1 MSDSTQRD
9 ALDEPVKSNV
19 RFMFSS
25 IPVTTGIRVPTPP
38 VLTGGK
44 GTMDYFDE
52 FGSRKKTT
60 PTEED
65 LKNCYF
71 YLNLDLIDDE
81 RGHETIEL
89 PDGFYCHEFLELNPA
104 DIQEFLTFQ
113 RKYGRVT
120 GARERKPYGTEM
132 KKRLRPE
139 PDRNVF
145 SGSNANYYRH
155 QLEGIEAS
163 AALYDSIPDQEYVDE
178 LELIKLGAVSFQ
190 EAIFAVLDAQEA
202 IRNTTRVLRD
212 DLPAMTKREAGLAK
226 ISSEYVAH
234 FLPNLFPSIELV
246 IIDDAGNNSH
256 SNVCD
261 LITAVFAQ
269 LARGLLNNEAYR
281 ACANPEC
288 GRLFTPR
295 EMGRRLDTKYCCSE
309 CQERAKRLRYIAK
322 HS

>member
-1 MSDSTQRD
+1 M
-9 ALDEPVKSNV
+9 
-19 RFMFSS
+19 
-25 IPVTTGIRVPTPP
+25 
-38 VLTGGK
+38 
-44 GTMDYFDE
+44 
-52 FGSRKKTT
+52 
-60 PTEED
+60 
-65 LKNCYF
+65 
-71 YLNLDLIDDE
+71 
-81 RGHETIEL
+81 
-89 PDGFYCHEFLELNPA
+89 
-104 DIQEFLTFQ
+104 
-113 RKYGRVT
+113 
-120 GARERKPYGTEM
+120 
-132 KKRLRPE
+132 
-139 PDRNVF
+139 
-145 SGSNANYYRH
+145 
-155 QLEGIEAS
+155 
-163 AALYDSIPDQEYVDE
+163 
-178 LELIKLGAVSFQ
+178 ELIKLGAVSFQ